1 MLIKKYTKMKTNKYK
16 VKIDDIEVKL
26 YDDVIVKYQLLR
38 KKELTDEEFNEIV
51 EYNDKLEAYYKALRY
66 ISNKLRTEKEVF
78 YYLDKVYS
86 KSVIRETIEKLKEE
100 GYLNKEVY
108 LKCYLSDQVNLG
120 NYGPEKIKK
129 DLIKLG
135 FSEDE
140 FKDSL
145 EKINDEVWLDK
156 LDNLVKK
163 KINANHSYGVYKLKE
178 KILYDLSNMGYYKW
192 MIEEVLS
199 KHVLATDERVI
210 RKEYQ
215 KVYNKLSKKYE
226 GSELNYQVRV
236 KLLQKGFS
244 NSDIEKVQ

>member
-1 MLIKKYTKMKTNKYK
+1 M
-16 VKIDDIEVKL
+16 
-26 YDDVIVKYQLLR
+26 
-38 KKELTDEEFNEIV
+38 
-51 EYNDKLEAYYKALRY
+51 
-66 ISNKLRTEKEVF
+66 
-78 YYLDKVYS
+78 
-86 KSVIRETIEKLKEE
+86 
-100 GYLNKEVY
+100 
-108 LKCYLSDQVNLG
+108 
-120 NYGPEKIKK
+120 
-129 DLIKLG
+129 IKLG

-192 MIEEVLS
+192 MIEEALS
-199 KHVLATDERVI
+199 KHELATDERVI

-244 NSDIEKVQ
+244 NFDIEKVQ